1 MRLLYSTAASA
12 KLPWHAFRKRNS
24 LHSRYEHSQLK
35 HAVKHCPLHTV
46 VNDSTVQFQRIPAH
60 LGDQHVVSHTK
71 HVTDQQLVVALGE
84 DQLLSDFH

>member
-24 LHSRYEHSQLK
+24 LHSRHEHSQLE

-46 VNDSTVQFQRIPAH
+46 VNCITVQFGGIPTH
-60 LGDQHVVSHTK
+60 LGDQHVVSHK
-71 HVTDQQLVVALGE
+71 KQITDQQLIVALGE
-84 DQLLSDFH
+84 DQLLSDIH